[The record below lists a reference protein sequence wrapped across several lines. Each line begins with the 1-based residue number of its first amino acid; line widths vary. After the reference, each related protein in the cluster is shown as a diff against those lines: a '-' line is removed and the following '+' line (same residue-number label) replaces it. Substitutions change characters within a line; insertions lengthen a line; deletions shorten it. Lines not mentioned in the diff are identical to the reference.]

1 MMNYNRRLH
10 EATAYLLML
19 RQQNKDYDYNVI
31 VSQYIYDS
39 GGEWQDNTIR
49 AVDSVAI
56 LLSLEMCS
64 ALMPADIIDK
74 LEHNI
79 AELAPE
85 DFSEYDC
92 CFIEEDLRTARLV
105 IDWYRTTP
113 DKMT

>member
-1 MMNYNRRLH
+1 MMDYNRRLY

-19 RQQNKDYDYNVI
+19 RQQSKDYDYNVI

-39 GGEWQDNTIR
+39 GGEWQDNTVR

-56 LLSLEMCS
+56 LLSLEMCG
-64 ALMPADIIDK
+64 APMPADIIDK
-74 LEHNI
+74 LEHNV

-85 DFSEYDC
+85 DFPERDRDSVKS
-92 CFIEEDLRTARLV
+92 DLETARNV

-113 DKMT
+113 GKMT